1 MHYIIALRNNS
12 LPENNFKRTNQH
24 HSAFL
29 KELNV
34 KLFYYWRYTTKLLEV
49 TYTVL
54 TNFLIYVETAI
65 PTWRY
70 SSTYPKD
77 IIANYV

>member
-1 MHYIIALRNNS
+1 MLS
-12 LPENNFKRTNQH
+12 C
-24 HSAFL
+24 
-29 KELNV
+29 
-34 KLFYYWRYTTKLLEV
+34 FYYWKCKIDLLQV

-54 TNFLIYVETAI
+54 TIILTYVETAI

-77 IIANYV
+77 TLANYVS